1 MTIVKEI
8 ERIIRTMGK
17 ADDTLGYYKKEY
29 ETFISE
35 TINADT
41 EVLRRRFL
49 KNIPDKGEILDL
61 GCGSGRD
68 TRAFIEAGYHVSA
81 IDGSAEI
88 CHAASE
94 YTGIEVKC
102 MDFFDIK
109 DEEAYDGIWACAS
122 ILHVEKSMIPKLLK
136 ILYRALKK
144 GGILYMSF
152 KYGEHNGFRD
162 GRHFTD
168 LDEDGF
174 RELLDQLYSENIKRE
189 DFAIIDEWQS
199 EDVRR
204 GKMVQW
210 LNVILKKTDTV

>member
-1 MTIVKEI
+1 M
-8 ERIIRTMGK
+8 
-17 ADDTLGYYKKEY
+17 DTLEYYEKEY

-35 TINADT
+35 TIDADT

-49 KNIPDKGEILDL
+49 KNIPDKGDILDL

-68 TRAFIEAGYHVSA
+68 TRAFIVDGYRVSA

-102 MDFFDIK
+102 MDFFDIN

-122 ILHVEKSMIPKLLK
+122 ILHVEKSRIPQLMK

-152 KYGEHNGFRD
+152 KYGDHNGFRD

-174 RELLDQLYSENIKRE
+174 RELLDQLYKEDIKRE
-189 DFAIIDEWQS
+189 DFTMIDEWQS

-210 LNVILKKTDTV
+210 LNVILKKSDTV

>member
-1 MTIVKEI
+1 M
-8 ERIIRTMGK
+8 
-17 ADDTLGYYKKEY
+17 DTLEYYEKEY

-35 TINADT
+35 TIDADT

-49 KNIPDKGEILDL
+49 KNIPDKGDILDL

-68 TRAFIEAGYHVSA
+68 TRAFLDAGYHVSA
-81 IDGSAEI
+81 IDGSVEI
-88 CHAASE
+88 CRAASE
-94 YTGIEVKC
+94 YTGIAVKC
-102 MDFFDIK
+102 RDFFDIN

-152 KYGEHNGFRD
+152 KYGDHNGFRD

-174 RELLDQLYSENIKRE
+174 SELLDLLYSENIKRE

-210 LNVILKKTDTV
+210 LNVILKKSDTV

>member
-1 MTIVKEI
+1 M
-8 ERIIRTMGK
+8 
-17 ADDTLGYYKKEY
+17 DTLEYYEKEY

-35 TINADT
+35 TIDADT

-49 KNIPDKGEILDL
+49 KNIPDKRDILDL

-68 TRAFIEAGYHVSA
+68 TRAFLDAGYRVSA

-88 CHAASE
+88 CRAASH

-122 ILHVEKSMIPKLLK
+122 ILHVEKSRIPQLLK

-174 RELLDQLYSENIKRE
+174 SELLDQLYSENIKRK

-210 LNVILKKTDTV
+210 LNVILKTL

>member
-1 MTIVKEI
+1 M
-8 ERIIRTMGK
+8 
-17 ADDTLGYYKKEY
+17 DTLEYYEKEY

-35 TINADT
+35 TIDADT

-68 TRAFIEAGYHVSA
+68 TRAFIDAGYRVSA

-102 MDFFDIK
+102 RDFFDIK

-122 ILHVEKSMIPKLLK
+122 ILHVEKSRIPQLLK
-136 ILYRALKK
+136 VLYRAMKK

-152 KYGEHNGFRD
+152 KYGDHNGFRD

-174 RELLDQLYSENIKRE
+174 RELMDQLYSENIKQE
-189 DFAIIDEWQS
+189 DFTMIDEWQS

-210 LNVILKKTDTV
+210 LNVILKKSDTV

>member
-1 MTIVKEI
+1 M
-8 ERIIRTMGK
+8 
-17 ADDTLGYYKKEY
+17 DTLEYYEKEF

-35 TINADT
+35 TIDADT

-49 KNIPDKGEILDL
+49 KNIPDKGDILDL

-68 TRAFIEAGYHVSA
+68 TRAFLDAGYRVSA

-102 MDFFDIK
+102 RDFFDIK

-122 ILHVEKSMIPKLLK
+122 ILHVEKSKIPQLLK
-136 ILYRALKK
+136 VLYRAMKK

-152 KYGEHNGFRD
+152 KYGDHNGFRD

-174 RELLDQLYSENIKRE
+174 RELMDQLYSEKIKRQ
-189 DFAIIDEWQS
+189 DLAIIDEWQS

-210 LNVILKKTDTV
+210 LNVILKKSDTV

>member
-1 MTIVKEI
+1 M
-8 ERIIRTMGK
+8 
-17 ADDTLGYYKKEY
+17 DTLEYYEKEY

-35 TINADT
+35 TIDADT
-41 EVLRRRFL
+41 ELLRKRFL

-68 TRAFIEAGYHVSA
+68 TRAFIDDGYRVSA

-102 MDFFDIK
+102 MDFFDIN

-122 ILHVEKSMIPKLLK
+122 ILHVEKSRIPQLLK
-136 ILYRALKK
+136 VLYRALKK

-152 KYGEHNGFRD
+152 KYGDHNGFRD

-210 LNVILKKTDTV
+210 LNVILKKSDTV